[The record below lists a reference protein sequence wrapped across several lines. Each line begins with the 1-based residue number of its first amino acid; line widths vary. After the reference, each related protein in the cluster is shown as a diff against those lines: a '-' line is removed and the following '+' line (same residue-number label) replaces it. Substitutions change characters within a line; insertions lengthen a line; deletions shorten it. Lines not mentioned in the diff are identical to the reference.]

1 MAFCLHLANQMK
13 KRACLSVVV
22 PLFFIATQLRPATAQ
37 PIAVVTKNE
46 KSHDLAVG
54 LSLGGTALG
63 VGMFLVAANRS
74 GSASG
79 EQALLGA
86 TSLVIA
92 TGPSWGR
99 WYAGELSLPT
109 IGIRTVTI
117 ATVALFASASGDEPP
132 PSSFFKGCAFIIAGT
147 TLYDIYRA
155 KTDTDEYNV
164 RHSDRSN
171 QMTYSIN
178 PVVVPS
184 TKGVIGGLALQGTF

>member
-1 MAFCLHLANQMK
+1 
-13 KRACLSVVV
+13 
-22 PLFFIATQLRPATAQ
+22 
-37 PIAVVTKNE
+37 
-46 KSHDLAVG
+46 
-54 LSLGGTALG
+54 
-63 VGMFLVAANRS
+63 MFLVADNRS

-132 PSSFFKGCAFIIAGT
+132 PPSFLKS
-147 TLYDIYRA
+147 L
-155 KTDTDEYNV
+155 
-164 RHSDRSN
+164 
-171 QMTYSIN
+171 
-178 PVVVPS
+178 
-184 TKGVIGGLALQGTF
+184 